1 MGQIWVT
8 DSSMDQSTEPRSWD
22 MSSSKVQ
29 EMVRDRGA
37 RHAAV
42 QSVGSQR
49 VAHDG
54 VTDIFSPITSQQ
66 PLEFCLVQNVCK
78 GTSPSEPLGL
88 ASAAHDGGLSSLW
101 AAVHPRAL
109 RLHLPA
115 AEDSWLVPGFV
126 GHE

>member
-1 MGQIWVT
+1 M
-8 DSSMDQSTEPRSWD
+8 
-22 MSSSKVQ
+22 
-29 EMVRDRGA
+29 DRGA
-37 RHAAV
+37 WRL

-54 VTDIFSPITSQQ
+54 ATDIFSPITSQQ

-88 ASAAHDGGLSSLW
+88 VSTAHDSGLSSLW

-115 AEDSWLVPGFV
+115 AEGSWLVPGFV